1 VTYCLGIKVKEG
13 IIFCSDSRT
22 NAGIDLVNTYKKMY
36 TFGVVGQSQ
45 FCILASG
52 NLATTQGVINQI
64 RKDIDNAA
72 ELNLLSFS
80 NFYDAVEYI
89 GRASTHQQSKTGGGP
104 TFAANFIVG
113 GQIAGKAQEL
123 AKVYP
128 EGNYISATKL
138 APFLQIGES
147 KYGKPILDRIISI
160 DTTLETCALCALVS
174 MGSTIKSNL
183 SVGPPIDI
191 QFYYADSLKLGDQY
205 HFDEND
211 SYIKEVDRVWGA
223 KLIESFMQLPSIAGH
238 AKNLRDANQANDK
251 IPLPSDTV

>member
-13 IIFCSDSRT
+13 LLFCSDSRT

-36 TFGVVGQSQ
+36 TFGVPEQNQ
-45 FCILASG
+45 YCILASG

-64 RKDIDNAA
+64 RKDIDNSAG
-72 ELNLLSFS
+72 LNLLSFT

-113 GQIAGKAQEL
+113 GQIVGKEHEL
-123 AKVYP
+123 AMVYP

-147 KYGKPILDRIISI
+147 KYGNPILERIINI
-160 DTTLETCALCALVS
+160 DTPLETCALCALVS

-191 QFYYADSLKLGDQY
+191 QFYLADTIRLGEQY
-205 HFDEND
+205 HFDENNI
-211 SYIKEVDRVWGA
+211 YIKELDRVWGA
-223 KLIESFMQLPSIAGH
+223 KLIESFMQLPRIADH
-238 AKNLRDANQANDK
+238 AKDSREIN
-251 IPLPSDTV
+251 